1 MTTKEIEVKIGSDIK
16 TIEMID
22 KIEDLIKDT
31 MIIEENKEVQVKLV
45 RDQMILKENMMIEEE
60 TIIGIDKIEI
70 IIERIEDITEK
81 EAEIMMIKENTDVGK
96 EEIKIT
102 MIIVTTTTIE
112 DVMMITEI
120 TNTIEETEK
129 EQETEMMNTREIEE
143 EMRTE
148 I

>member
-70 IIERIEDITEK
+70 IIERIEDITKKEEK

-96 EEIKIT
+96 EEIK
-102 MIIVTTTTIE
+102 
-112 DVMMITEI
+112 
-120 TNTIEETEK
+120 
-129 EQETEMMNTREIEE
+129 
-143 EMRTE
+143 
-148 I
+148 